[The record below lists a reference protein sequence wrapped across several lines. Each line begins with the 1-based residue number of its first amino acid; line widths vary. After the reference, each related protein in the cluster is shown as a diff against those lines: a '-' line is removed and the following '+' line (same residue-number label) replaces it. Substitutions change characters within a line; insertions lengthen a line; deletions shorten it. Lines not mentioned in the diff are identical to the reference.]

1 MYFHEI
7 AEELKIY
14 MAPSERGGIFVVQ
27 LIGDT
32 LRAPMTEEEEKMA
45 LDDKFNPLANG
56 MSLNMQ
62 DQIFEGK
69 KFISRNRAGLIC
81 SRYDGADF
89 AEEIDN
95 LYDADKDHLQM
106 FLAKKGISVAIE
118 ELGSAMQDIMSQIF
132 HGLSKGIHDVDICL
146 TIHEPKPSIKNL
158 AENRIY
164 FDDGKLVIDG
174 DTIELPIKLD
184 ESQIYEFES
193 GYISALCDAY
203 AEALSRDEVT
213 VDDIPNL
220 PLKYQM
226 NFYDQRKA
234 YLSAESI
241 QRSIS
246 EVYEDGENQFDILKE
261 DALAEF
267 IESHHW
273 SNGWDVVLI
282 KSGTGIPYDEPL
294 QCGEEIL
301 EIEGTEKRK
310 ILADK
315 KMISVSGTKLR
326 VGAGGCT
333 RIGLTKKEIQDAEEA
348 YRNIPGNANKKNIP
362 DKAYLIANRD
372 PILMLH
378 IIQADYSKS
387 ENKDLPEFLFALGVG
402 FPKTSGSTETANYKV
417 NLIEL
422 RNWVDVYDNY
432 DDDEDM

>member
-146 TIHEPKPSIKNL
+146 TIHETKPSIKILQRIAFTLMMENWLLMGIQLSYLLNWTNL
-158 AENRIY
+158 KYTSLN
-164 FDDGKLVIDG
+164 LVIYLHYVML
-174 DTIELPIKLD
+174 TLKRYPEMKLLLM
-184 ESQIYEFES
+184 IF
-193 GYISALCDAY
+193 
-203 AEALSRDEVT
+203 
-213 VDDIPNL
+213 
-220 PLKYQM
+220 
-226 NFYDQRKA
+226 
-234 YLSAESI
+234 
-241 QRSIS
+241 
-246 EVYEDGENQFDILKE
+246 
-261 DALAEF
+261 
-267 IESHHW
+267 
-273 SNGWDVVLI
+273 LI
-282 KSGTGIPYDEPL
+282 F
-294 QCGEEIL
+294 
-301 EIEGTEKRK
+301 R
-310 ILADK
+310 
-315 KMISVSGTKLR
+315 
-326 VGAGGCT
+326 
-333 RIGLTKKEIQDAEEA
+333 
-348 YRNIPGNANKKNIP
+348 
-362 DKAYLIANRD
+362 
-372 PILMLH
+372 
-378 IIQADYSKS
+378 
-387 ENKDLPEFLFALGVG
+387 
-402 FPKTSGSTETANYKV
+402 
-417 NLIEL
+417 
-422 RNWVDVYDNY
+422 
-432 DDDEDM
+432 

>member
-146 TIHEPKPSIKNL
+146 IKKYI
-158 AENRIY
+158 EEVK
-164 FDDGKLVIDG
+164 DGVF
-174 DTIELPIKLD
+174 P
-184 ESQIYEFES
+184 
-193 GYISALCDAY
+193 
-203 AEALSRDEVT
+203 
-213 VDDIPNL
+213 
-220 PLKYQM
+220 
-226 NFYDQRKA
+226 
-234 YLSAESI
+234 
-241 QRSIS
+241 
-246 EVYEDGENQFDILKE
+246 
-261 DALAEF
+261 
-267 IESHHW
+267 
-273 SNGWDVVLI
+273 
-282 KSGTGIPYDEPL
+282 
-294 QCGEEIL
+294 
-301 EIEGTEKRK
+301 
-310 ILADK
+310 
-315 KMISVSGTKLR
+315 
-326 VGAGGCT
+326 
-333 RIGLTKKEIQDAEEA
+333 AEEHSFKI
-348 YRNIPGNANKKNIP
+348 N
-362 DKAYLIANRD
+362 DD
-372 PILMLH
+372 
-378 IIQADYSKS
+378 
-387 ENKDLPEFLFALGVG
+387 V
-402 FPKTSGSTETANYKV
+402 
-417 NLIEL
+417 IEKL
-422 RNWVDVYDNY
+422 Y
-432 DDDEDM
+432 

>member
-1 MYFHEI
+1 
-7 AEELKIY
+7 

-89 AEEIDN
+89 AGEIDN
-95 LYDADKDHLQM
+95 LYVADKDHLQT
-106 FLAKKGISVAIE
+106 FLAKKGILVAIE

-174 DTIELPIKLD
+174 ETIELPIQLD

-220 PLKYQM
+220 PRKYQM

-261 DALAEF
+261 DAFGGIKTTYYDEYD
-267 IESHHW
+267 
-273 SNGWDVVLI
+273 NGYRRLLEVLKKISDIQLTKSKLMLI
-282 KSGTGIPYDEPL
+282 K
-294 QCGEEIL
+294 
-301 EIEGTEKRK
+301 
-310 ILADK
+310 
-315 KMISVSGTKLR
+315 
-326 VGAGGCT
+326 
-333 RIGLTKKEIQDAEEA
+333 
-348 YRNIPGNANKKNIP
+348 
-362 DKAYLIANRD
+362 
-372 PILMLH
+372 
-378 IIQADYSKS
+378 
-387 ENKDLPEFLFALGVG
+387 
-402 FPKTSGSTETANYKV
+402 
-417 NLIEL
+417 NLIGNLERL
-422 RNWVDVYDNY
+422 GIVHILVNDETIKSWVDPY
-432 DDDEDM
+432 EE